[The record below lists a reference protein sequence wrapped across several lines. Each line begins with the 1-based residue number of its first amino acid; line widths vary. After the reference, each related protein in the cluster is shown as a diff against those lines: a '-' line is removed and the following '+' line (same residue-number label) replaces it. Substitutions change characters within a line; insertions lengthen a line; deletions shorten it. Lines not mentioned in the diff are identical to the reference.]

1 MPISA
6 LALRSETAK
15 NPATDSSNLETSA
28 ELKHFLLCQ
37 NDFSMLNR
45 VRAKRL
51 NPPAGK

>member
-6 LALRSETAK
+6 LAVRSQNGNQVDA
-15 NPATDSSNLETSA
+15 DSHNLETSA